1 MKVLMFGWEF
11 PPFSMG
17 GLGTACY
24 GLTKGLSKNKV
35 QVLFV
40 IPNAEYESRSE
51 YVNLQSAE
59 KLVPELKIKRIN
71 SLIIPY
77 ITNEEY
83 LQVKKGQKKGIYGDN
98 LFNEVKL
105 YAERA
110 KKIVEQENFDIIHAH
125 DWMTYP
131 AAIEAKKITGKKL
144 ILHVHATE
152 YDRTGDLGG
161 NSEVHKIEKEGLEF
175 ADKIIAVSQ
184 FTKNK
189 IIKKYGIPENK
200 IKVVH
205 NAVDFDVEET
215 TPFKI
220 SKDEKVVLFLGRITL
235 QKGPD
240 YFVEAAKK
248 VLEKDSKVKFI
259 IAGSGDMELQIVQK
273 VAALGLG
280 DKILFSG
287 YLRGKDV
294 DRAYKLADLYVM
306 PSVSEPFGITPLEAL
321 RNNIPVI
328 ISKQSGVSEVLTHA
342 LKVDFWDINEL
353 TNKILSVLKYR
364 ALRNELTKHGTKEL
378 RKFSWEK
385 QALLC
390 KQIYEEAL
398 A

>member
-1 MKVLMFGWEF
+1 MFGWEF

-35 QVLFV
+35 SVLFI
-40 IPNAEYESRSE
+40 IPNAEYEALSE
-51 YVNLQSAE
+51 HVELKSAS
-59 KLVPELKIKRIN
+59 KLVPNLKIKRVS
-71 SLIIPY
+71 SLMTPY
-77 ITNEEY
+77 ITSEEY
-83 LQVKKGQKKGIYGDN
+83 MHIRKEQKKGIYGEN

-110 KKIVEQENFDIIHAH
+110 KKIVMKEHFDIIHAH

-131 AAIEAKKITGKKL
+131 AAIEAKKLTGKKL
-144 ILHVHATE
+144 ILHIHATE
-152 YDRTGDLGG
+152 YDRTGDIGG
-161 NSEVHKIEKEGLEF
+161 NPKVHEIEKQGLEL
-175 ADKIIAVSQ
+175 ADKIISVSQ

-189 IIKKYGIPENK
+189 IMQKYGIPENK
-200 IKVVH
+200 IKVIH

-215 TPFKI
+215 VPFKI

-240 YFVEAAKK
+240 YFVDAAKK
-248 VLEKDSKVKFI
+248 VLEKDPNVKFI

-287 YLRGKDV
+287 YLRGADV

-328 ISKQSGVSEVLTHA
+328 ISKQSGVSEVLKHA
-342 LKVDFWDINEL
+342 LKVDFWDVNEL
-353 TNKILSVLKYR
+353 ANKILTVLKYR
-364 ALRNELTKHGTKEL
+364 ALHNELTKHGTKEL

-385 QALLC
+385 QALIC
-390 KQIYEEAL
+390 KQVYEEAL
-398 A
+398 S

>member
-1 MKVLMFGWEF
+1 MFGWEF

-40 IPNAEYESRSE
+40 IPNAEYEALSE
-51 YVNLQSAE
+51 YVDLKSAE
-59 KLVPELKIKRIN
+59 KLIPELKIKRVD
-71 SLIIPY
+71 SLMTPY
-77 ITNEEY
+77 ITNQEY
-83 LQVKKGQKKGIYGDN
+83 IQIRKEQKKGIYGDN

-110 KKIVEQENFDIIHAH
+110 KKIVKQENFDIIHAH

-131 AAIEAKKITGKKL
+131 AGIQAKKITGKKL
-144 ILHVHATE
+144 ILHIHATE

-161 NSEVHKIEKEGLEF
+161 NPEVHKIEKEGLLF

-189 IIKKYGIPENK
+189 IIEKYGIPENK

-215 TPFKI
+215 KPFKI

-248 VLEKDSKVKFI
+248 VLEKDPNVKFI
-259 IAGSGDMELQIVQK
+259 IAGTGDMELQIIKK

-328 ISKQSGVSEVLTHA
+328 ISKQSGVSEVLQHA

-364 ALRNELTKHGTKEL
+364 ALHHELTKHGTKEL
-378 RKFSWEK
+378 KKFSWEK

-390 KQIYEEAL
+390 KQVYEEAL
-398 A
+398 S